1 MSNNHILSDTVS
13 ARVTTEAKARLESLC
28 KQQGFNINTMVKML
42 CECLIRFMDDE
53 HNLSEDLRRIIR
65 MFEDIPGWKK
75 AFSLTDDW
83 GGVEIIEAFYVLRKR
98 GHEGTRM
105 AHVTRPM
112 LENDEMGWTMTYNTQ
127 LQLERFI
134 EVNYPSLYRHLR
146 SLSIELG
153 NESIWDTLNTIVNQ
167 YRENPDEEELRLQFG
182 QNDLHKGQSIHETQE
197 QAQIRKRTRNT
208 VNQQELFS

>member
-1 MSNNHILSDTVS
+1 MNNHILSDTVS

-53 HNLSEDLRRIIR
+53 HNLSDDLRRIIR